1 MSDRQ
6 QLNGSRD
13 PHLLE
18 FCLCVT
24 PSLWVWAGP
33 RVSRL
38 TECGKNDEMSRL
50 RWGCKKTVAF
60 FLGKDLALSPGLLW
74 EKLPATWDMSYGQ
87 EQKGAFNQQP
97 ANDKSQLGGRS
108 FLGRVNPGIVDCLPA
123 ISGATLS
130 QMCPGSWRTATV
142 CHWINVHCFK
152 PLRGE
157 QITQWIINNE
167 SSHL

>member
-38 TECGKNDEMSRL
+38 TEYGKNDEMSLL
-50 RWGCKKTVAF
+50 RWGYKKTVAS
-60 FLGKDLALSPGLLW
+60 FLGKDLALSTGLLW

-87 EQKGAFNQQP
+87 EQKGAFNQLP
-97 ANDKSQLGGRS
+97 ANDKSPWRPLLPRPRESRHSWLPQFQEPLWARCVQVPDAQQLWDNKRS
-108 FLGRVNPGIVDCLPA
+108 LF
-123 ISGATLS
+123 
-130 QMCPGSWRTATV
+130 
-142 CHWINVHCFK
+142 
-152 PLRGE
+152 
-157 QITQWIINNE
+157 
-167 SSHL
+167 